1 MKGVDLRGE
10 VQGGPSRGI
19 LGADSGHPG
28 EGRRAEAVLEAAF
41 DEFAVFGGQD
51 EHAEA
56 AAGNGGAAEA
66 GQPSSFLCAQ
76 PDHGRIEQ
84 VHGLFG
90 RSDVRRGEGERPGA
104 EGDGESR
111 LLGELSRRSR
121 GAAALARSVR

>member
-1 MKGVDLRGE
+1 MKGVDL
-10 VQGGPSRGI
+10 GGRRIIKKKRGI

-66 GQPSSFLCAQ
+66 G
-76 PDHGRIEQ
+76 
-84 VHGLFG
+84 
-90 RSDVRRGEGERPGA
+90 
-104 EGDGESR
+104 
-111 LLGELSRRSR
+111 
-121 GAAALARSVR
+121 